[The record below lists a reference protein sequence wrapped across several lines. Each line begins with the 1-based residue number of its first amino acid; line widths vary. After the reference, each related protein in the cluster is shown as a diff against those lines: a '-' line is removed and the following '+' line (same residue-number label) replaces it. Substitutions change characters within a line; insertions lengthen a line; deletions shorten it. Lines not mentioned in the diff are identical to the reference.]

1 MEESSWT
8 RVLLP
13 LLPQQAAEAL
23 KKCPLEQV
31 QEVRLRLRQPM
42 EVVMG
47 GESRLFYAP
56 NGRGMLL
63 EKEVQPLLSAFCGKA
78 VYAWEKEL
86 KEGFV
91 TLPQGCR
98 VGVSGRIGGR
108 DGLLSPITGFCIR
121 IGRSVKGCAL
131 PILPKLLKDG
141 QLLSTLLFSPP
152 GGGKTT
158 LLRDI
163 IRLISQGEGGAVG
176 QRVSLVDE
184 RYEISGDPV
193 GEEGYDLGPRT
204 DVLGGAAKGEGLLRM
219 LSTMGPQVL
228 AADELNFLEDTEG
241 VLEARRRGVRVLCSA
256 HGESLQG
263 LTKRRGMETLWTE
276 RVFARFVLVEKAGQS
291 LRVFDGTGKEMGG

>member
-1 MEESSWT
+1 MEEPSWT

-63 EKEVQPLLSAFCGKA
+63 EKEVAPLLSAFCGKA

-108 DGLLSPITGFCIR
+108 DGLLSPVTGFCIR

-163 IRLISQGEGGAVG
+163 IRLISRGEGGAVG

-193 GEEGYDLGPRT
+193 GEEGYDLGSRT
-204 DVLGGAAKGEGLLRM
+204 DVLGGAPKGEGLLRM

-263 LTKRRGMETLWTE
+263 LIKRRGMETLWTE

>member
-184 RYEISGDPV
+184 RYEISGAPV

-204 DVLGGAAKGEGLLRM
+204 DVLGGAPKGEGLLRM

-276 RVFARFVLVEKAGQS
+276 RVFARFVLVEKAGKS

>member
-1 MEESSWT
+1 MEEPSWT

-23 KKCPLEQV
+23 KKCPIEQV

-63 EKEVQPLLSAFCGKA
+63 EKEVQSLLSAFCGKA

-108 DGLLSPITGFCIR
+108 DGLLSPVTGFCIR

-163 IRLISQGEGGAVG
+163 IRLISRGEGGAVG

-204 DVLGGAAKGEGLLRM
+204 DVLGGAPKGEGLLRM

-263 LTKRRGMETLWTE
+263 LIKRRGMETLWTE

>member
-141 QLLSTLLFSPP
+141 ELLSTLLFSPP

-163 IRLISQGEGGAVG
+163 IRLISQGDGGAVG

-184 RYEISGDPV
+184 RYEISGAPV

-204 DVLGGAAKGEGLLRM
+204 DVLGGAPKGEGLLRM

-228 AADELNFLEDTEG
+228 AADELNFLEDAEG

-276 RVFARFVLVEKAGQS
+276 RVFARFVLVEKAGKS

>member
-1 MEESSWT
+1 MEEPAWT

-23 KKCPLEQV
+23 KKCPTEQV

-42 EVVMG
+42 EVVIG

-63 EKEVQPLLSAFCGKA
+63 EREVQPLLSAFCGKA

-108 DGLLSPITGFCIR
+108 DGLLSPVTGFCIR

-141 QLLSTLLFSPP
+141 HLWSTLLFSPP

-184 RYEISGDPV
+184 RYEVSGAPM
-193 GEEGYDLGPRT
+193 GEEGFDLGPRT
-204 DVLGGAAKGEGLLRM
+204 DVLGGAPKGEGLLRM

-241 VLEARRRGVRVLCSA
+241 VLEARRRGVQVLCSA

-263 LTKRRGMETLWTE
+263 LSKRRGMETLWTE

>member
-1 MEESSWT
+1 MEEPSWT

-23 KKCPLEQV
+23 KKCPPEQV
-31 QEVRLRLRQPM
+31 QEVRLRLHQPM
-42 EVVMG
+42 EVVIG

-63 EKEVQPLLSAFCGKA
+63 EREVQPLLSAFCGRA

-86 KEGFV
+86 KAGFV

-108 DGLLSPITGFCIR
+108 DGLLSPVTGFCIR

-131 PILPKLLKDG
+131 PILPRLLKDG

-163 IRLISQGEGGAVG
+163 IRLISRGEGGAVG

-184 RYEISGDPV
+184 RYEVSGAPV

-204 DVLGGAAKGEGLLRM
+204 DVLGGAPKGEGLLRM

-263 LTKRRGMETLWTE
+263 LTKRRGMDTLWTE

-291 LRVFDGTGKEMGG
+291 LRVFDGTGKEIGG

>member
-1 MEESSWT
+1 MEEPSWT

-31 QEVRLRLRQPM
+31 QEVRLRLHQPM
-42 EVVMG
+42 EVVIG

-63 EKEVQPLLSAFCGKA
+63 EKEVQSLLSAFCGKA

-98 VGVSGRIGGR
+98 VGISGRIGGR
-108 DGLLSPITGFCIR
+108 DGLLSPVTGFCIR

-141 QLLSTLLFSPP
+141 QLMSTLLFSPP

-163 IRLISQGEGGAVG
+163 IRLISRGEGGAVG

>member
-1 MEESSWT
+1 MEEPSWT

-63 EKEVQPLLSAFCGKA
+63 EKEVQSLLSAFCGKA

-184 RYEISGDPV
+184 RYEISGAPV

-204 DVLGGAAKGEGLLRM
+204 DVLGGAPKGEGLLRM

-291 LRVFDGTGKEMGG
+291 LRIFDGTGKEMGG

>member
-1 MEESSWT
+1 MEEPSWT

-63 EKEVQPLLSAFCGKA
+63 EKEVAPLLSAFCGKA

-108 DGLLSPITGFCIR
+108 DGLLSPVTGFCIR

-163 IRLISQGEGGAVG
+163 IRLISRGEGGAVG

-204 DVLGGAAKGEGLLRM
+204 DVLGGAPKGEGLLRM

-263 LTKRRGMETLWTE
+263 LIKRRGMETLWTE

>member
-141 QLLSTLLFSPP
+141 ELLSTLLFSPP

-163 IRLISQGEGGAVG
+163 IRLISQGDGGAVG

-184 RYEISGDPV
+184 RYEISGAPV

-204 DVLGGAAKGEGLLRM
+204 DVLGGAPKGEGLLRM

-228 AADELNFLEDTEG
+228 AADELNFLEDAEG